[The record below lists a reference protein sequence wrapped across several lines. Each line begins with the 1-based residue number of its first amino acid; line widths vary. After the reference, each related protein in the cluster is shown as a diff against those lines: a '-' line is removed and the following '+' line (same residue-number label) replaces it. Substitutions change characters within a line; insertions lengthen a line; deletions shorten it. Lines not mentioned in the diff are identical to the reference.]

1 MIRICNTLSLCTYLH
16 KNKTFLLKFILIII
30 VVQSGGIIA
39 RIRILCIRSLY
50 KRRMLCFSVAGAEGE
65 RGAVVDVVAGVVAVA
80 GAVVDV
86 AAGAASSNILFSAGA
101 FPY

>member
-1 MIRICNTLSLCTYLH
+1 
-16 KNKTFLLKFILIII
+16 
-30 VVQSGGIIA
+30 
-39 RIRILCIRSLY
+39 
-50 KRRMLCFSVAGAEGE
+50 MLCFSVAGAEGE